1 MINLLLLFSVVIFA
15 CVFLNKISAKLG
27 IPMLLAF
34 IFLGML
40 FGSDG
45 IFRIPFTDYSFV
57 ETVCMVALIF
67 IIFYGGFG
75 TDWKQAKPVVAK
87 AALLSTFGVALTAF
101 FTAALLRFSLKIDW
115 EVALLV
121 GAVVGSTD
129 AASVFSVL
137 RSRKLNLKDNTA
149 SLLELESGSNDP
161 IAYMLTL
168 IFIQFM
174 RGEGKIADIL
184 LMILKQLGF
193 GFVFGILIAFIGIKI
208 LQKVHFET
216 DGFDMIFVFGISVLS
231 YAAATAIGGNGYLST
246 YITGLIMGNSRIR
259 DKKNLVHFF
268 DGTTGLM
275 QMVIFFL
282 LGLLSTPSKLPEVAL
297 PALLIFGFL
306 TLIARPLATLLL
318 MLPFK
323 AKPNQIF
330 LVSFAGL
337 RGAAS
342 IVFAIMA
349 VQGTLLNYELFH
361 IIFFVVLLSIL
372 FQGSLLPFVAG
383 KANMIDNNSDVMKT
397 FTDYTEEVPVQF
409 IQFTLPHGHKW
420 VGKTLMDI
428 ELPPDTLVITIENA
442 EGIKV
447 PNGQT
452 VLSGEDKLILGA
464 IVPESISG
472 LKLSEIY
479 VNKKSEFIGK
489 HIYEVPT
496 DDDTLIMLIKRGEEI
511 IIPKGDILLMEN
523 DILVM
528 NTLES

>member
-1 MINLLLLFSVVIFA
+1 MINILLLFSVVIFA

-45 IFRIPFTDYSFV
+45 LLRIPFTDYSFV
-57 ETVCMVALIF
+57 ENVCTIALIF

-75 TDWKQAKPVVAK
+75 TDWRQARPVVTK
-87 AALLSTFGVALTAF
+87 AALLSTLGVVLTAA
-101 FTAALLRFSLKIDW
+101 FTGILLRFTLSIRW
-115 EVALLV
+115 EVAFLV

-168 IFIQFM
+168 ICIQAIGGGGGLIQVLIM
-174 RGEGKIADIL
+174 
-184 LMILKQLGF
+184 MTKQLGF
-193 GFVFGILIAFIGIKI
+193 GLAFGVLAAFVGIKI
-208 LQKVHFET
+208 MQRVHFET

-231 YAAATAIGGNGYLST
+231 YAAASAIGGNGYLST

-259 DKKNLVHFF
+259 EKKNLVHFF
-268 DGTTGLM
+268 DGATGLM

-282 LGLLSTPSKLPEVAL
+282 LGLLSTPSKLPEVAI
-297 PALLIFGFL
+297 PAVLIFLFL
-306 TLIARPLATLLL
+306 TFVARPLAVFLL
-318 MLPFK
+318 MVPLG
-323 AKPNQIF
+323 AKMGQML

-349 VQGTLLNYELFH
+349 VQGTMLDYGLFH

-372 FQGSLLPFVAG
+372 LQGSLLPFFAKKVD
-383 KANMIDNNSDVMKT
+383 MIDDNSDVMKT

-409 IQFTLPHGHKW
+409 IQFNIPSSHKW
-420 VGKTLMDI
+420 VGKTLKDI
-428 ELPPDTLVITIENA
+428 ELPPETLVITIENE
-442 EGIKV
+442 EGMKV

-452 VLSGEDKLILGA
+452 LIREGDKLILGA
-464 IVPESISG
+464 VVPDCICG

-496 DDDTLIMLIKRGEEI
+496 DEDTLIMLIKRGEEI

-528 NTLES
+528 NTLEA